1 MKHSLLV
8 IICIILTFSLKAQK
22 IENDTLP
29 SKRAIKSNW
38 AVKLESGAVLHQ
50 MFSPRYMENKISQ
63 ITGITVF
70 YKKFYWTYDVFS
82 YEFKPYQEM
91 TFDDVTVG
99 SDDEFYTFNFNTAI
113 GYSYDINTEWSA
125 DIKIGLNTASYEI
138 SNGKETGLIY
148 ESDLLTGPSIGVG
161 IDRYIKLKRFNF
173 LLIGFGVDYYMTD
186 YSKVSPELKSSSISY
201 SLTIGYK
208 GFFRKVLD

>member
-1 MKHSLLV
+1 MKHTLLI
-8 IICIILTFSLKAQK
+8 IICLVLTYSLKAQK

-38 AVKLESGAVLHQ
+38 AIRIESGAVLHQ
-50 MFSPRYMENKISQ
+50 MFSPSYVENKISQ

-82 YEFKPYQEM
+82 YEFKPYQNM
-91 TFDDVTVG
+91 TFDDVTIG
-99 SDDEFYTFNFNTAI
+99 HEDELYTFNFNTAI
-113 GYSYDINTEWSA
+113 GYTYDISAEWSA
-125 DIKIGLNTASYEI
+125 DVKVGLNTTSYEI
-138 SNGKETGLIY
+138 NNSAETGIIY
-148 ESDLLTGPSIGVG
+148 ESDLITGPSIGLG

-173 LLIGFGVDYYMTD
+173 LVVGFGVDYYMTD
-186 YSKVSPELKSSSISY
+186 YSRVSPELKSSSISY